1 MFKIK
6 NAKLDKLINSLDNS
20 FDYIF
25 IMLSITTVVFTFVL
39 LFNFF
44 IEIYHD
50 GFNISLL
57 FEIGLTALISV
68 KFYKVIKDYIGDHK
82 IELSNLAEIGIVAIL
97 SELIFKLEK
106 ISTEDVLIRILL
118 LVILIVF
125 YYLEKYIKVG
135 K

>member
-50 GFNISLL
+50 WFNISLL
-57 FEIGLTALISV
+57 FEIWLTALISV
-68 KFYKVIKDYIGDHK
+68 KFYKVIKDYIWDHK
-82 IELSNLAEIGIVAIL
+82 IELSNLAEIWIVAIL